1 MPNITKEQI
10 ADWADELAAIAISL
24 KIQIQGTFPS
34 DYARFV
40 FGMLDRQPVLLQDA
54 ARILRANHIRNLSS
68 SFILFRCLLDDF
80 IFLVRFTLYNFD
92 TNIVD
97 KHIAGSLNDERW
109 MYDQSRKI
117 NNAFFW
123 RK

>member
-80 IFLVRFTLYNFD
+80 IFLGHHVF
-92 TNIVD
+92 I
-97 KHIAGSLNDERW
+97 
-109 MYDQSRKI
+109 
-117 NNAFFW
+117 
-123 RK
+123 